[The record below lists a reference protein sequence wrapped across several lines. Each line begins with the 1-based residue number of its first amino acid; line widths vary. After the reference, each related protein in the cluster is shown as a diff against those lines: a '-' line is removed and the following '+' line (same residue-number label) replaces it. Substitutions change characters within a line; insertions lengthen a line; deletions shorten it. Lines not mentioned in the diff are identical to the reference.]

1 MIFLIHKPAV
11 LLLRHCFVVYEKI
24 ELKYGNF
31 KNCHILNYKDNT
43 IYFDFQILVG
53 KSMKKCYK
61 TSSKKRAHISLKTCA
76 HSILSVRTLC
86 LERAHAFVGGYKI

>member
-1 MIFLIHKPAV
+1 MWWFL
-11 LLLRHCFVVYEKI
+11 
-24 ELKYGNF
+24 
-31 KNCHILNYKDNT
+31 NCATLNYKDNA

-53 KSMKKCYK
+53 KSMEKCYK
-61 TSSKKRAHISLKTCA
+61 TSSKKRAHISLKTCV

>member
-1 MIFLIHKPAV
+1 MAILN
-11 LLLRHCFVVYEKI
+11 R
-24 ELKYGNF
+24 
-31 KNCHILNYKDNT
+31 HILNYKDNT

-53 KSMKKCYK
+53 KYMEYMEKCYK
-61 TSSKKRAHISLKTCA
+61 TSSKKRAYISLKTCV